1 MHDKCRGRWHRGSH
15 GWFHAMRPDGIFGG
29 RQLVHR
35 PELLSIEIFFAVGMA
50 WHTILLNLMGSAMS
64 AKSLVIHTTIERD
77 STY

>member
-1 MHDKCRGRWHRGSH
+1 
-15 GWFHAMRPDGIFGG
+15 MRSDGIFRR

-35 PELLSIEIFFAVGMA
+35 AEFLGIEIFFAVGVA

-64 AKSLVIHTTIERD
+64 AKPLVVRTTIERD